1 MKRGK
6 EDKGEG
12 EERGLIYWLD
22 RNKKTEEENNQYRN
36 YFLQIIK
43 YPCRHQT
50 KLNDKGVTFS
60 GACHCC
66 DICTK
71 TLMTIFP
78 WQERWQ
84 KYVNGLNFKEDC
96 NWSAKMFHNNVT
108 VNLFGLTR
116 YRKAIISRTVFS
128 RRTYDLL
135 VNLGLIQSISFI
147 IKLFD
152 ISSFLSDK
160 FHSLERTYQEIL
172 FPNNQSFKNSA
183 IKD

>member
-1 MKRGK
+1 
-6 EDKGEG
+6 
-12 EERGLIYWLD
+12 
-22 RNKKTEEENNQYRN
+22 
-36 YFLQIIK
+36 
-43 YPCRHQT
+43 
-50 KLNDKGVTFS
+50 
-60 GACHCC
+60 
-66 DICTK
+66 
-71 TLMTIFP
+71 
-78 WQERWQ
+78 
-84 KYVNGLNFKEDC
+84 
-96 NWSAKMFHNNVT
+96 MFHNNVI

-116 YRKAIISRTVFS
+116 YRKAIISRTVLS